1 MPSDKPDLCLGAN
14 PVNGKLRYRLD
25 GQCYDG
31 HEAWIYL
38 RSIGL
43 SEDYADQYLDALF
56 HDMKGNWQIG
66 QTRDQ

>member
-25 GQCYDG
+25 GQWSVG

-56 HDMKGNWQIG
+56 HDMKERMKG
-66 QTRDQ
+66 TK

>member
-1 MPSDKPDLCLGAN
+1 MPDN
-14 PVNGKLRYRLD
+14 
-25 GQCYDG
+25 DG

-56 HDMKGNWQIG
+56 HDMK
-66 QTRDQ
+66 DLMKVAK

>member
-1 MPSDKPDLCLGAN
+1 MPSDKPDICLGAN

-43 SEDYADQYLDALF
+43 SDQYLDALYAEF
-56 HDMKGNWQIG
+56 KDRIKGKCS
-66 QTRDQ
+66 